1 MILAILSHFII
12 LNAHAEY
19 RVYQYYVRSK
29 VLNLVPTTP
38 TLVTSNLDPKSYVA
52 YHGGRDSIEVSL
64 LRSWMC
70 FGHTGKGPY
79 CTISEGKELM
89 EEIKK

>member
-1 MILAILSHFII
+1 MIATLSAGNAIC
-12 LNAHAEY
+12 EY

-29 VLNLVPTTP
+29 VINLNPTTSS
-38 TLVTSNLDPKSYVA
+38 LVTSTLDPKSYVA

-70 FGHTGKGPY
+70 LGDTSKSY
-79 CTISEGKELM
+79 VCTISDGNELVEGP
-89 EEIKK
+89 KK